1 MRFLPILATL
11 TLAVGCASQPSAPR
25 PEPEPVTKLAAT
37 EKPDAKTLEEAQ
49 KLGYK
54 IVEREW
60 ADAVLPRDHEAR
72 LASAERHKPASRQR
86 NWLPSGIATSAN
98 FENMKKAIPP
108 PHGT

>member
-1 MRFLPILATL
+1 MRFFPVLAAL
-11 TLAVGCASQPSAPR
+11 TLAVGCASQPSAPP

-37 EKPDAKTLEEAQ
+37 EKPEAKTLDEAQ

-54 IVEREW
+54 IVNENGQTLYCRETMKLGSHLRKDRTCLTEQEL
-60 ADAVLPRDHEAR
+60 AAVRD
-72 LASAERHKPASRQR
+72 SNQR
-86 NWLPSGIATSAN
+86 N